1 MQLKIQEF
9 QINERTDLKCHTG
22 KKSLNTYIP
31 EQSPIILC
39 VCSGTDE
46 DTIINI
52 ITNRSNAQRQEI
64 RHVFKS
70 LLGRVSR
77 PPLPPHCSVTA
88 LIWPEVLI
96 VLSGSLQ
103 DLMAD
108 LKSELSKNLCR
119 LIMGL
124 MMTPAEF
131 DAKMMKKAME
141 VRQNHH
147 VMHFQI
153 EQRTQTLYWVEIE
166 SFGTPNFPYVFCTPF
181 YQPLANRSSIHQWTK
196 LYWSKYQS

>member
-1 MQLKIQEF
+1 MYKSP
-9 QINERTDLKCHTG
+9 DLLAPDLL
-22 KKSLNTYIP
+22 SNP
-31 EQSPIILC
+31 SQSC

-52 ITNRSNAQRQEI
+52 VTNRSNAQRQEI

-77 PPLPPHCSVTA
+77 PLHCSVRSHA
-88 LIWPEVLI
+88 VSWWADLVIF
-96 VLSGSLQ
+96 GSLQ

-141 VRQNHH
+141 VRQS
-147 VMHFQI
+147 QI
-153 EQRTQTLYWVEIE
+153 CTLSLWWRKIG
-166 SFGTPNFPYVFCTPF
+166 SFGTLMELLIFCHNRKSFCPVNFNCYCSRCLWQVS
-181 YQPLANRSSIHQWTK
+181 NGR
-196 LYWSKYQS
+196 